1 MENYISDQLVSFL
14 RAALL
19 GLMAGVVY
27 DLLRA
32 VRLRRRRS
40 RALTHILDAVYV
52 LSALLVLFLF
62 TLRQGQ
68 GELRLYMLLAMV
80 LGLSFY
86 FLLLGSIFRPLW
98 AFWVDVLASL
108 LKFLWKPA
116 GFLLCCGKKFQ
127 IYIKKLFYF
136 WRKYATMYK

>member
-136 WRKYATMYK
+136 WCKYATMYK

>member
-40 RALTHILDAVYV
+40 RALTHMLDAVYV

-136 WRKYATMYK
+136 WCKCATIGK

>member
-136 WRKYATMYK
+136 WCKYATINR

>member
-52 LSALLVLFLF
+52 LSALLGLFLF

-136 WRKYATMYK
+136 WCKYATMYK

>member
-1 MENYISDQLVSFL
+1 MENYVTEQLLSFL

-40 RALTHILDAVYV
+40 RALTHLLDAVYV

-62 TLRQGQ
+62 TLRQGE
-68 GELRLYMLLAMV
+68 GELRLYMLLAMS
-80 LGLSFY
+80 LGFSFY
-86 FLLLGSIFRPLW
+86 FLVFSGIFRPLW
-98 AFWVDVLASL
+98 AFWVEILTSL
-108 LKFLWKPA
+108 LKVLWKPA
-116 GFLLCCGKKFQ
+116 EILLCAGKKFQ

-136 WRKYATMYK
+136 WCKCATMGK

>member
-86 FLLLGSIFRPLW
+86 FLLLGSIFQPLW

-136 WRKYATMYK
+136 WCKYATMYK

>member
-32 VRLRRRRS
+32 ARLRRRRS

-136 WRKYATMYK
+136 WCKYATMYK

>member
-1 MENYISDQLVSFL
+1 MENYVSDQLVSFL

-19 GLMAGVVY
+19 GLTAGVAY

-32 VRLRRRRS
+32 VRLRCRS
-40 RALTHILDAVYV
+40 GRLLTHLLDLVYV

-136 WRKYATMYK
+136 WCKYATIGK

>member
-68 GELRLYMLLAMV
+68 GELRLDMLLAM
-80 LGLSFY
+80 G
-86 FLLLGSIFRPLW
+86 
-98 AFWVDVLASL
+98 
-108 LKFLWKPA
+108 
-116 GFLLCCGKKFQ
+116 
-127 IYIKKLFYF
+127 
-136 WRKYATMYK
+136 

>member
-32 VRLRRRRS
+32 VRLSRRRS

-136 WRKYATMYK
+136 WCKYATMYK

>member
-1 MENYISDQLVSFL
+1 MENYISDQLISFL
-14 RAALL
+14 RAAVL

-32 VRLRRRRS
+32 VRLRLLRS
-40 RALTHILDAVYV
+40 RALTHVLDAVYV

-98 AFWVDVLASL
+98 SFWVDVLASL
-108 LKFLWKPA
+108 LKILWKPA
-116 GFLLCCGKKFQ
+116 GFLLRCGKKFQ

-136 WRKYATMYK
+136 WCKYATMYK

>member
-1 MENYISDQLVSFL
+1 MTCC
-14 RAALL
+14 
-19 GLMAGVVY
+19 
-27 DLLRA
+27 
-32 VRLRRRRS
+32 VR

-136 WRKYATMYK
+136 WCKYATMYK

>member
-1 MENYISDQLVSFL
+1 MENYISDQLISFL
-14 RAALL
+14 RSALL

-32 VRLRRRRS
+32 VRLRRARS
-40 RALTHILDAVYV
+40 RVLTHLLDAVYV

-62 TLRQGQ
+62 TLRQGD
-68 GELRLYMLLAMV
+68 GELRLYMLLAIA

-86 FLLLGSIFRPLW
+86 FLLLGGIFRPLW
-98 AFWVDVLASL
+98 SFWVDVLISL
-108 LKFLWKPA
+108 LKILWKPA

-136 WRKYATMYK
+136 WCKYATMYK